1 MSAASAAN
9 PFADEAQSGSSIDHS
24 GNPFAD
30 EQGATGAKAP
40 ETTLDNV
47 ANAPNTIPLDSYTH
61 ATERGI
67 ANIGQ
72 GAAQAV
78 QAAGH
83 MIFHSDQ
90 ASKELIE
97 GVKKLPSQAA
107 ALVKDP
113 PSLQDIGDTAGTT
126 AGNLMAGEVLG
137 EGARGVAKAA
147 GKTAGAAAEYAKTR
161 TTPVETKIAAPIK
174 ATVPEAAMQPD
185 KAVAATDRLV
195 RATAPT
201 ATDVRAR
208 ANFHAAA
215 GDLAQVADKV
225 EWDKVRGGKGLTEGS
240 TAPDMRPRAV
250 LHAVNER
257 MGEMYKAE
265 VEPKIQA
272 MEGVPAKL
280 NANPEAYKFLATT
293 AGDETI
299 RNLAHKAAANPGSI
313 SVPEAYQLSR
323 AVNAELVKF
332 ESLPA
337 DQQYLAR
344 TTNPAINK
352 LDGLDESLNQT
363 ISQAFKDR
371 GIGGIDNFN
380 RRYAAMASVRRGLNI
395 RVNAAE
401 LQRQGTLARAGKV
414 VRAVTGKNVNAV
426 ASASQASL
434 SDVNIGDQLERGLK
448 DLKKSGIKPN
458 VDQTPGAPNLAL
470 KSPGGKLPPD
480 AQRPLSFMDSPSP
493 DRSGPVYPGGK
504 GNLSKA
510 LTDGTSASSS
520 AKPTEPVSGTAEKTS
535 SLSSSNNFSTK
546 SAGNP
551 FDTVET
557 DRSAQA
563 RAKAELG
570 SATHPDFLKRAQEIK
585 QDLLENKQG
594 GQIVEGAPNRFLK
607 ILGADEGSVIK
618 TPEDEATVKHFQQKI
633 KNGENFEEPTLTVDK
648 SKSVISGDGRHR
660 LLAHQR
666 EGTQTVKVRVNRTGE
681 EGVKTGV
688 IGQRLAKPRTPNSP
702 LEHGFDFRPAEDL
715 GNAAREASQKKQGPI
730 ARGERRV
737 VARTAEE
744 QRTQQLFAEARK
756 ELGDDATS
764 EEIMAKVE
772 QKKSQT
778 AKPGMM
784 RALTK
789 KKGA

>member
-30 EQGATGAKAP
+30 EQATGAKAP

-61 ATERGI
+61 ATERGL

-78 QAAGH
+78 QAAGQ

-90 ASKELIE
+90 ASKGLIE
-97 GVKKLPSQAA
+97 GIKNLPSQAK

-126 AGNLMAGEVLG
+126 AGNLTAGEIMG
-137 EGARGVAKAA
+137 AGARGVGKVV
-147 GKTAGAAAEYAKTR
+147 GKTVDAATEYAKTR

-250 LHAVNER
+250 LQAVNER

-299 RNLAHKAAANPGSI
+299 RSLAQKAAAHPESI

-352 LDGLDESLNQT
+352 LDGLDESLNNT
-363 ISQAFKDR
+363 ISQSFKDR

-448 DLKKSGIKPN
+448 DLKKSGVKPN
-458 VDQTPGAPNLAL
+458 VDQTPVAPNLAL

-480 AQRPLSFMDSPSP
+480 AQRPLSFMDSSSP

-520 AKPTEPVSGTAEKTS
+520 AKPTEPVSG
-535 SLSSSNNFSTK
+535 N
-546 SAGNP
+546 G
-551 FDTVET
+551 
-557 DRSAQA
+557 R
-563 RAKAELG
+563 
-570 SATHPDFLKRAQEIK
+570 
-585 QDLLENKQG
+585 
-594 GQIVEGAPNRFLK
+594 
-607 ILGADEGSVIK
+607 
-618 TPEDEATVKHFQQKI
+618 
-633 KNGENFEEPTLTVDK
+633 KN
-648 SKSVISGDGRHR
+648 
-660 LLAHQR
+660 
-666 EGTQTVKVRVNRTGE
+666 
-681 EGVKTGV
+681 
-688 IGQRLAKPRTPNSP
+688 
-702 LEHGFDFRPAEDL
+702 
-715 GNAAREASQKKQGPI
+715 
-730 ARGERRV
+730 
-737 VARTAEE
+737 
-744 QRTQQLFAEARK
+744 
-756 ELGDDATS
+756 
-764 EEIMAKVE
+764 
-772 QKKSQT
+772 
-778 AKPGMM
+778 
-784 RALTK
+784 
-789 KKGA
+789 

>member
-1 MSAASAAN
+1 MSAAAAAAAAN
-9 PFADEAQSGSSIDHS
+9 PFADDAQSGSSIDHS

-30 EQGATGAKAP
+30 SSSGSSAP
-40 ETTLDNV
+40 PDNSSTLDKV
-47 ANAPNTIPLDSYTH
+47 ANAPNDIPLDSYTH

-78 QAAGH
+78 QAAGQ
-83 MIFHSDQ
+83 MIAHPIDS
-90 ASKELIE
+90 
-97 GVKKLPSQAA
+97 VKGLAKSAAQLPSQAA

-113 PSLQDIGDTAGTT
+113 PSLKDVGDVAGTT
-126 AGNLMAGEVLG
+126 AGNLIAGEATG
-137 EGARGVAKAA
+137 EAARGVVKVA
-147 GKTAGAAAEYAKTR
+147 GKAAGAAAEYAKTG
-161 TTPVETKIAAPIK
+161 TTPAETKIAAPIK
-174 ATVPEAAMQPD
+174 AAVPEAAMQPD

-195 RATAPT
+195 RAAAPT

-225 EWDKVRGGKGLTEGS
+225 DWDATRGGKGLTEGS
-240 TAPDMRPRAV
+240 AAPDMRPRAV
-250 LHAVNER
+250 LKAVNDR
-257 MGEMYKAE
+257 MGEMYAQE
-265 VEPKIQA
+265 VEPKIKA

-293 AGDETI
+293 AGDETT
-299 RNLAHKAAANPGSI
+299 RSLANKAAANPESI

-363 ISQAFKDR
+363 ISQSFKDR

-380 RRYAAMASVRRGLNI
+380 RRYAAMASVRRGLST

-414 VRAVTGKNVNAV
+414 VRAVTGRNVNAI

-434 SDVNIGDQLERGLK
+434 ADVNIGDQLERGLK
-448 DLKKSGIKPN
+448 DLKQSGVKPN
-458 VDQTPGAPNLAL
+458 LDQAPAAPALAL
-470 KSPGGKLPPD
+470 KSPEGKLPPD

-510 LTDGTSASSS
+510 LTAETSASSS
-520 AKPTEPVSGTAEKTS
+520 AKPTEPTPEAAEKTNS
-535 SLSSSNNFSTK
+535 PSSSNNFSTK
-546 SAGNP
+546 PAADP
-551 FDTVET
+551 FATVKT
-557 DRSAQA
+557 DQAAQLQ
-563 RAKAELG
+563 AKTELG
-570 SATHPDFLKRAQEIK
+570 SSSHPNFLSRAQEIK
-585 QDLLENKQG
+585 QQMLSK
-594 GQIVEGAPNRFLK
+594 GA
-607 ILGADEGSVIK
+607 AASSSASD
-618 TPEDEATVKHFQQKI
+618 
-633 KNGENFEEPTLTVDK
+633 
-648 SKSVISGDGRHR
+648 
-660 LLAHQR
+660 
-666 EGTQTVKVRVNRTGE
+666 
-681 EGVKTGV
+681 TGV

-702 LEHGFDFRPAEDL
+702 LEHGFDFKPADDL

-737 VARTAEE
+737 VARTPEE
-744 QRTQQLFAEARK
+744 QRTQQLFGEARK
-756 ELGDDATS
+756 ELGENATS
-764 EEIMAKVE
+764 DEVMARVE

-784 RALTK
+784 RALSK